1 MGRFV
6 ARALP
11 ALVGLV
17 VVAIGLGV
25 GFGTGGSP
33 VVARSASFRI
43 ESPQASSVIGSWAFV
58 EPPTPPPELRVGDAE
73 VPELRL
79 FSSPGVPFERMPVVA
94 DATNARNPVVL
105 RVLSTVGTMLQVRL
119 GPSGTAAPIVYVDR
133 DEMTVRPASTSV
145 LIELGLA
152 RITVFDGAEI
162 RLSEPVSVGAEATP
176 TPAGEFYVDAVATL
190 GPGDPAGAARLVLG
204 RFSSLIGGSGTA
216 WPAVLEG
223 AARAEQLGR
232 PATDGRIL
240 LSDDAVSALLALAP
254 PGTPVQIVS

>member
-1 MGRFV
+1 MVVDDDDF
-6 ARALP
+6 ALCDELSVDQYVDGITGE
-11 ALVGLV
+11 LVELDY
-17 VVAIGLGV
+17 
-25 GFGTGGSP
+25 
-33 VVARSASFRI
+33 
-43 ESPQASSVIGSWAFV
+43 GSWRVV
-58 EPPTPPPELRVGDAE
+58 EDVAHEGLCASQLHGNREPNVHEHLEAAGFSLFGLIRDLGEL
-73 VPELRL
+73 
-79 FSSPGVPFERMPVVA
+79 
-94 DATNARNPVVL
+94 
-105 RVLSTVGTMLQVRL
+105 
-119 GPSGTAAPIVYVDR
+119 
-133 DEMTVRPASTSV
+133 
-145 LIELGLA
+145 
-152 RITVFDGAEI
+152 DGAEI

-240 LSDDAVSALLALAP
+240 LSDDAVSALLARAP